1 MAVKYDSNLPVA
13 NSHIEPI
20 YRQTYNSFGDV
31 DTALVDLTQV
41 NWTAGYTQQGL
52 NTRLNAK
59 TNKGLLAGSVAAV
72 AGDGQIGPC
81 AGDSTLVY
89 DMAVGIVVNDAA
101 GNPYESSS
109 ALGSNKIVYMQGS
122 GTVFKTDIYET
133 MLYNATSSAHTI
145 TYTAGDKL
153 FASVHGLLTNASGMT
168 NGAAALLG
176 TGAKM
181 TQVGIL
187 LQKPTSTDPWMVVQL
202 TI

>member
-31 DTALVDLTQV
+31 DTALTDLTQV
-41 NWTAGYTQQGL
+41 NWTAGSTQQGL

-81 AGDSTLVY
+81 AGDNTATY
-89 DMAVGIVVNDAA
+89 DKAVGVVVNDAV

-109 ALGSNKIVYMQGS
+109 ALGSNKIVYMHGS

-133 MLYNATSSAHTI
+133 IISGGTSASQTI
-145 TYTAGDKL
+145 TYTAGDRL
-153 FASVHGLLTNASGMT
+153 YASAHGLLTNYLGMANAT
-168 NGAAALLG
+168 PWTSPSL
-176 TGAKM
+176 
-181 TQVGIL
+181 TQIGIL
-187 LQKPTSTDPWMVVQL
+187 LQKPTSTDPWMVVQMTL
-202 TI
+202 